1 MNIFG
6 VPVSRFKN
14 NDKELVYGTFFT
26 PEQFDASEPV
36 AVIDENVYQYYF
48 KNKKNPIGEKI
59 IVGGKTF
66 AVIGVIKTTSPEAN
80 LDYVSYEIWLPYST
94 FSLKYPNARELY
106 SFTIYLDAT
115 ADNTLW
121 QKRISYALMKYYNI
135 SHVSQL
141 SFEISSFAK
150 YIDKIKDQ
158 QKMMNYLLLAIGSI
172 SLLVGG
178 IGVMNIMLVS
188 VTERTKEI

>member
-1 MNIFG
+1 
-6 VPVSRFKN
+6 
-14 NDKELVYGTFFT
+14 
-26 PEQFDASEPV
+26 V
-36 AVIDENVYQYYF
+36 AVIDENVYQHYF

-66 AVIGVIKTTSPEAN
+66 AVIGVIKTSSENNNPEYA
-80 LDYVSYEIWLPYST
+80 SYEMWIPYST
-94 FSLKYPNARELY
+94 FSLKYANAKELY
-106 SFTIYLDAT
+106 AITVYLDAT
-115 ADNTLW
+115 ADNDLW

-135 SHVSQL
+135 SHISKL
-141 SFEISSFAK
+141 SFQVSSFAK
-150 YIDKIKDQ
+150 YIDQIKEQ